1 MEAGGGQ
8 MLSKIRVKPVWSH
21 DAHSR
26 ELPTGGCT
34 QLPRLPGGAASRSF
48 PTYKATVSIEL
59 PPPFLEGDS
68 NDAQQ

>member
-8 MLSKIRVKPVWSH
+8 MLSKISVKPVWSRN
-21 DAHSR
+21 AHSR
-26 ELPTGGCT
+26 DMPTGGWRWP
-34 QLPRLPGGAASRSF
+34 PRLTGRTASRSF